1 VEDFTVAK
9 KAKSNKAKSKKR
21 QWSIDVVSS
30 QDGKRHW
37 LRLTAGNGEIVLKSS
52 ETYDSFTNATRA
64 LKTVTDELGNWISAG
79 LFACA
84 IHHYSEE

>member
-1 VEDFTVAK
+1 
-9 KAKSNKAKSKKR
+9 
-21 QWSIDVVSS
+21 
-30 QDGKRHW
+30 